1 MQTVVLETKDTVA
14 LLDVLHE
21 KYRYRRFFGGAE
33 YERAK
38 MVRTATSIGYAPTFM
53 YRGVRI
59 LEILPSV
66 AGLTLKF
73 YLTPE
78 LLYGM
83 TWAMTPATVEATLC
97 FENDGVVVVKYA
109 GREVIT
115 QNGLVAGLQE
125 LGLVMP
131 EFERHN
137 DKDAIAVSGF

>member
-1 MQTVVLETKDTVA
+1 
-14 LLDVLHE
+14 
-21 KYRYRRFFGGAE
+21 
-33 YERAK
+33 
-38 MVRTATSIGYAPTFM
+38 M

-66 AGLTLKF
+66 GGLTLKF

-97 FENDGVVVVKYA
+97 FENDGVVVVKY
-109 GREVIT
+109 GDREVIT
-115 QNGLVAGLQE
+115 QNGLVEGLQQ

>member
-1 MQTVVLETKDTVA
+1 MQTDTVA
-14 LLDVLHE
+14 LLDVLQE
-21 KYRYRRFFGGAE
+21 KYRHRRFFGGAE

-38 MVRTATSIGYAPTFM
+38 MIRTATSISYAPTFM

-66 AGLTLKF
+66 TGLTLKF

-83 TWAMTPATVEATLC
+83 TWAMTPATVSCEAF
-97 FENDGVVVVKYA
+97 FEKDGVVVLKYA

-115 QNGLVAGLQE
+115 HNGLVEGLQQ

-137 DKDAIAVSGF
+137 DKDAIAVCGF